1 MGGGE
6 DGDRSMFLASPGLSA
21 WRTSSTK
28 STILWYRSEP
38 VDEAA
43 EHQPHPMR
51 FSTDHAR
58 RGFQDRA
65 CFVEGQLEKVA
76 QHERGTGVVV
86 DALERFTQYP
96 GDFHLFHNGPVDVP
110 PPALARHQTACAVER
125 GEQRLQRVRGPPALA
140 LALRQGGAHRD
151 PVQPR
156 GEARARWKVADV
168 APGGQES
175 LLQGLLAVHHHG
187 RRDAPPTR
195 APRAQSPEMTPDIA
209 IGSATE

>member
-1 MGGGE
+1 MPSFFM
-6 DGDRSMFLASPGLSA
+6 RAMSVVRFRPSLAAAPSGPPTRPPAWLST
-21 WRTSSTK
+21 RTISSR
-28 STILWYRSEP
+28 W
-38 VDEAA
+38 
-43 EHQPHPMR
+43 
-51 FSTDHAR
+51 
-58 RGFQDRA
+58 A
-65 CFVEGQLEKVA
+65 CCTASRTLLNGNVSRLA
-76 QHERGTGVVV
+76 
-86 DALERFTQYP
+86 
-96 GDFHLFHNGPVDVP
+96 GPVSMANVIDEVHDTLVSNVP

-140 LALRQGGAHRD
+140 PPLRQRGAHRD

-156 GEARARWKVADV
+156 AEARARWKVADV